1 MAQMIRCVY
10 TAQKNK
16 KLKTWIDG
24 FVEHKGK
31 RLYLY
36 NTDMMKIDSSLASA
50 LDNEME
56 TYKYL
61 VYIDSFE
68 NPDED
73 EAEDQEQISDSS
85 GPSKGNLSKSVR
97 DNHKEEYPPSKG
109 RSEEEIIS
117 LFGK

>member
-1 MAQMIRCVY
+1 MIRCVY
-10 TAQKNK
+10 TAQKSK

-36 NTDMMKIDSSLASA
+36 NSDMMKIDSSLASA

-68 NPDED
+68 NFDQDEV
-73 EAEDQEQISDSS
+73 ENQEQISDPSAS
-85 GPSKGNLSKSVR
+85 SKGNLNKGVR
-97 DNHKEEYPPSKG
+97 GSHKEECSPSKG
-109 RSEEEIIS
+109 RSEEEIIN

>member
-1 MAQMIRCVY
+1 MIRCVY
-10 TAQKNK
+10 TVQKHK

-36 NTDMMKIDSSLASA
+36 NSDMERIDSMLAPA

-68 NPDED
+68 DVEED
-73 EAEDQEQISDSS
+73 EAKDQDPTPDISE
-85 GPSKGNLSKSVR
+85 LSKKEAG
-97 DNHKEEYPPSKG
+97 DEHKEEPLLPRG
-109 RSEEEIIS
+109 RSGEEIIG